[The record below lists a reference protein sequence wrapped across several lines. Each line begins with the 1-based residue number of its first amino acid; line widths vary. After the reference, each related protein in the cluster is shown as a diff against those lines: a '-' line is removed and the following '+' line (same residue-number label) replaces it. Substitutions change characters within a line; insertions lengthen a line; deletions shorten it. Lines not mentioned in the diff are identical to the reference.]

1 MNAPK
6 IEERVFLLPDEDKY
20 ACAAVRL
27 LHALVLRAGEPA
39 LDDGRQGGRT
49 RPPPLELQRARVRG
63 RPRPH
68 TGPVPPADGRRVVSA
83 GLGAGDPVRPDGGFR
98 GRPIAGMLP
107 GCSVNA
113 V

>member
-68 TGPVPPADGRRVVSA
+68 TGPVPPADGRRVGA
-83 GLGAGDPVRPDGGFR
+83 LGRETQCAQTEASEGVPSR
-98 GRPIAGMLP
+98 GCCLAAL
-107 GCSVNA
+107 
-113 V
+113 